1 MKKIL
6 NVVLL
11 FALTACSVEDPN
23 ETGPSQIDKDEDK
36 SQQDRDSETPN
47 LSILLHD
54 ANATPIANASL
65 TINDQLFTSNNN
77 GIFDLSALAYGA
89 YVAEISHPDY
99 LPWFLP

>member
-36 SQQDRDSETPN
+36 SQ
-47 LSILLHD
+47 
-54 ANATPIANASL
+54 
-65 TINDQLFTSNNN
+65 
-77 GIFDLSALAYGA
+77 
-89 YVAEISHPDY
+89 
-99 LPWFLP
+99 